1 MYNLLKKYY
10 LKGLLDEKG
19 LSEYVRHGT
28 ITQEE
33 MNQIIDEVDGGG
45 AVSR

>member
-10 LKGLLDEKG
+10 LKGLYTQTD

-28 ITQEE
+28 ITREE
-33 MNQIIDEVDGGG
+33 MNQIIREVDNMCE
-45 AVSR
+45 SE